1 MNNSYQGYLL
11 NWDLDL
17 ETRVVEQVQ
26 RVFKQARLMGREPVL
41 LTRRK
46 DFRFA
51 IVRLLERY
59 QVEAQVLCISE
70 LAPEIVVIKLPI
82 LNSRGE
88 VMEST
93 EKKEALMRIKAASKM
108 NCIESY
114 LTNMVQIIITLSM
127 KV

>member
-46 DFRFA
+46 DF
-51 IVRLLERY
+51 
-59 QVEAQVLCISE
+59 
-70 LAPEIVVIKLPI
+70 
-82 LNSRGE
+82 
-88 VMEST
+88 
-93 EKKEALMRIKAASKM
+93 
-108 NCIESY
+108 
-114 LTNMVQIIITLSM
+114 
-127 KV
+127 